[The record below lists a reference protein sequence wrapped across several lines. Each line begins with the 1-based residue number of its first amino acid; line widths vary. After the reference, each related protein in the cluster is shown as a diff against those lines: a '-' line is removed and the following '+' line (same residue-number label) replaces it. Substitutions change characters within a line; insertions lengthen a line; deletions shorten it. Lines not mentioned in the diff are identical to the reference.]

1 MGKKILIMAV
11 MSVLL
16 LAGCNQESIEERL
29 QRECKEYTNRRCPE
43 EQGNN
48 SILDSMVFDIKTHTL
63 NHYYRLYGVS
73 DNEEA
78 ARFKKDE
85 LHDLMIEAIKKDTSY
100 KRYKDEGFSFRYIA
114 RSDSSGRV
122 IFDETFTKDDYG
134 Y

>member
-29 QRECKEYTNRRCPE
+29 QRECKEYTKRRCPE
-43 EQGNN
+43 DQGKN

-63 NHYYRLYGVS
+63 NHYYRLYGDA
-73 DNEEA
+73 DNEEN
-78 ARFKKDE
+78 ARMKKGE
-85 LHDLMIEAIKKDTSY
+85 LHDEMIKAIREDTGY
-100 KRYKDEGFSFRYIA
+100 KRYKEEGFSFRYIA

-122 IFDETFTKDDYG
+122 IYDETFTKDDYG